1 MQKMADH
8 SPSFITCQS
17 EHFTTTVVE
26 TATAVHLSR
35 PMTPP
40 AQITL
45 KRNSEIKDENG
56 YKNGV

>member
-1 MQKMADH
+1 MPDL

-35 PMTPP
+35 PVAPP

-45 KRNSEIKDENG
+45 ERNSEIKGENG
-56 YKNGV
+56 DKMVSN